1 MRRAGVLFLI
11 SSRRASVK
19 RSSVKNTPYTRRAST
34 VMSFGRMRVTVPSVT
49 ALGRSSLE
57 FINPVGLRSSYAWS
71 RERITTTPIVATV
84 SRPATDCII
93 FSTSVENCPTSR
105 GSGGLQFELTYSN
118 LRSFSPPAMG
128 HGGCTNSGVG
138 GRQVPRTSWRAEVLR
153 LPIGPVARRPRRNRT
168 RAKHH
173 VSRVDGPCATGRLS

>member
-128 HGGCTNSGVG
+128 HRGCTNSGVG
-138 GRQVPRTSWRAEVLR
+138 GRQVPRYSGEQKCCAFPSDPSHFVTGG
-153 LPIGPVARRPRRNRT
+153 IGLVPSTTCPEL
-168 RAKHH
+168 
-173 VSRVDGPCATGRLS
+173 TGHG